1 MVVDRDDDN
10 KDKKCGVW
18 LTNGEPYNLVFGWK
32 TCNKYSYRIPQ
43 PDEEG
48 KLSKIVGSDI

>member
-1 MVVDRDDDN
+1 MVIDRDDDN
-10 KDKKCGVW
+10 KDKKCAVW
-18 LTNGEPYNLVFGWK
+18 LTDGEPYNLVFGWK
-32 TCNKYSYRIPQ
+32 PCNKYSYRIPQ